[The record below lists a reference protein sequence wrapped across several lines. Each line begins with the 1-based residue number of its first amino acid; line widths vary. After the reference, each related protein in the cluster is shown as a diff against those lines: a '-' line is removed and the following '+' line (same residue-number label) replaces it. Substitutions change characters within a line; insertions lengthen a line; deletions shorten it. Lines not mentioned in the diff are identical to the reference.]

1 MYCASNAQQRNKKL
15 KTKTTKNNSP
25 NMNKKQTNEKL
36 LARWIYS
43 RKQHDYLQ
51 NLVEN

>member
-15 KTKTTKNNSP
+15 KTKTTKNNNP
-25 NMNKKQTNEKL
+25 NMNKKNRQTKN
-36 LARWIYS
+36 YVP